1 MIFLWQC
8 ESNRTSP
15 ESRVRVKYLG
25 EDGIDSGA
33 LAREF
38 FSDTI
43 AQIGMTLF
51 PGGTPVDSM
60 L

>member
-25 EDGIDSGA
+25 EDGIDS
-33 LAREF
+33 EF